1 MKKLSILLIVALSCN
16 VGHCSGQDNNVDL
29 LKSTVGLKNR
39 VALLETV
46 SQQFIKSEKVNTKNR
61 FNFKLSF
68 FSIAEIN
75 SKHPN

>member
-29 LKSTVGLKNR
+29 LKSTVDLKNR

-46 SQQFIKSEKVNTKNR
+46 SQQFIKSE
-61 FNFKLSF
+61 
-68 FSIAEIN
+68 
-75 SKHPN
+75 